1 MLLSGGLNNMH
12 KILSN
17 KIELIA
23 EILLFNCESTWEEVK
38 SSLEKMSIVA
48 LQDHLFYDLTEGTM
62 YTYTYT
68 GELA

>member
-1 MLLSGGLNNMH
+1 MMITQLMLLSGGLNNMH

-38 SSLEKMSIVA
+38 S
-48 LQDHLFYDLTEGTM
+48 Y
-62 YTYTYT
+62 
-68 GELA
+68 